1 MPASRNFALHVDGC
15 YPATGGTNPRGLSIM
30 LGKDKLRKADVYS
43 GIVIFLFGAWIVWQ
57 ASKMPMKD
65 SWGGVQNVWF
75 VSPALFPLFVGAM
88 IMLLGLLLFRTA
100 LKTIG
105 MKTFGSTLQ
114 WLLSSNLFQ
123 FLNTVSVL
131 RFYAIA
137 VLFLAFVYLNIPR
150 IDFFLSAVLFLS
162 VFITMFYF
170 DEAALLKK
178 LFFFYLAG
186 TAFFIIYFAFG
197 LDGWL
202 SPVLPYAK
210 DILTLG
216 FILGYCLYAWRLIRT
231 SPLLRKKYRTGLIVA
246 VVSPFVV
253 GLIFKY
259 FLLVPMPAEG
269 MVVALLDAIWYFEF

>member
-1 MPASRNFALHVDGC
+1 
-15 YPATGGTNPRGLSIM
+15 M
-30 LGKDKLRKADVYS
+30 LEKEKLRKADVYS

-100 LKTIG
+100 LKAIG
-105 MKTFGSTLQ
+105 IKAFGNTLQ
-114 WLLSSNLFQ
+114 WLFSKNLFH
-123 FLNTVSVL
+123 FLNTVSNL

-137 VLFLAFVYLNIPR
+137 ILFLSLVYLYIPR
-150 IDFFLSAVLFLS
+150 IDFFISAVLFLS

-170 DEAALLKK
+170 DEAELLKK
-178 LFFFYLAG
+178 LFFFYLTG
-186 TAFFIIYFAFG
+186 TLFFIIYFAVG
-197 LDGWL
+197 LEGL
-202 SPVLPYAK
+202 LGPVLPFAK
-210 DILTLG
+210 DILALG
-216 FILGYCLYAWRLIRT
+216 FFLGYCLYAWKLI
-231 SPLLRKKYRTGLIVA
+231 SSVPELRKKYRTGLIVA
-246 VVSPFVV
+246 VVAPVLV
-253 GLIFKY
+253 GIIFKY

>member
-1 MPASRNFALHVDGC
+1 
-15 YPATGGTNPRGLSIM
+15 M
-30 LGKDKLRKADVYS
+30 LEKEKLRKADAYS

-75 VSPALFPLFVGAM
+75 VSPALFPLFIGAM

-100 LKTIG
+100 LKAIG
-105 MKTFGSTLQ
+105 MKTFGSTLK
-114 WLLSSNLFQ
+114 WLSSSKLFQ

-137 VLFLAFVYLNIPR
+137 VLFLALVYLNIPR

-170 DEAALLKK
+170 DEAVLLKK

-186 TAFFIIYFAFG
+186 TAFFIIYFAAG
-197 LDGWL
+197 LDGLL
-202 SPVLPYAK
+202 SPALPYTK
-210 DILTLG
+210 DVLAVG
-216 FILGYCLYAWRLIRT
+216 FILGYCLYAWRLIR
-231 SPLLRKKYRTGLIVA
+231 SNPLLRKKYRTGLIVA
-246 VVSPFVV
+246 LVSPFLV
-253 GLIFKY
+253 GMIFKY

-269 MVVALLDAIWYFEF
+269 MVVALLDAIWYFDF

>member
-1 MPASRNFALHVDGC
+1 
-15 YPATGGTNPRGLSIM
+15 M
-30 LGKDKLRKADVYS
+30 LEKEKLRKADVYS
-43 GIVIFLFGAWIVWQ
+43 GIIIFLFGAWIVWQ

-105 MKTFGSTLQ
+105 RKAFGNTLQ
-114 WLLSSNLFQ
+114 WLFSKNLFQ
-123 FLNTVSVL
+123 FLNTVSIL

-137 VLFLAFVYLNIPR
+137 VLFLSFVYLNIPR

-186 TAFFIIYFAFG
+186 AAFFIIYFAVG
-197 LDGWL
+197 LDGLL
-202 SPVLPYAK
+202 SQILPFAR
-210 DILTLG
+210 DILALG
-216 FILGYCLYAWRLIRT
+216 FILGYCLYAWRLIRS
-231 SPLLRKKYRTGLIVA
+231 SPQLRRKYRTGLIVA
-246 VVSPFVV
+246 VVAPLIV

-259 FLLVPMPAEG
+259 FLLVPMPSEG
-269 MVVALLDAIWYFEF
+269 LAVALLDAIWYFEF

>member
-1 MPASRNFALHVDGC
+1 
-15 YPATGGTNPRGLSIM
+15 M
-30 LGKDKLRKADVYS
+30 LEKEKLRKADVYS

-75 VSPALFPLFVGAM
+75 VSPALLPLFIGAM

-105 MKTFGSTLQ
+105 MKAFGDTLR
-114 WLLSSNLFQ
+114 WVFSKNLLQ
-123 FLNTVSVL
+123 FLNTVSIL

-137 VLFLAFVYLNIPR
+137 VLFLAFVFLNIPR
-150 IDFFLSAVLFLS
+150 IDFFLSA
-162 VFITMFYF
+162 
-170 DEAALLKK
+170 
-178 LFFFYLAG
+178 
-186 TAFFIIYFAFG
+186 TAFFIIYFAVG
-197 LDGWL
+197 LDGL
-202 SPVLPYAK
+202 LNPVLPFTK
-210 DILTLG
+210 DILALG
-216 FILGYCLYAWRLIRT
+216 FILGYCFYAWRLVRS

-246 VVSPFVV
+246 VVAPVLV

-269 MVVALLDAIWYFEF
+269 MVVALVDAIWYFEF

>member
-1 MPASRNFALHVDGC
+1 MPVFHKFAFG
-15 YPATGGTNPRGLSIM
+15 ATERRIILNPRGHLVM
-30 LGKDKLRKADVYS
+30 LEKDKLRKVDVYT
-43 GIVIFLFGAWIVWQ
+43 GIIIFLFGAWIVWQ

-88 IMLLGLLLFRTA
+88 IMILGLLLFRTA
-100 LKTIG
+100 LKAIG
-105 MKTFGSTLQ
+105 LQVFGKTLR
-114 WLLSSNLFQ
+114 WLLSSKLLQ
-123 FLNTVSVL
+123 FLNTVSIL

-170 DEAALLKK
+170 DEAVLLKK

-186 TAFFIIYFAFG
+186 TALFIIYFAAG
-197 LDGWL
+197 LDGL
-202 SPVLPYAK
+202 LNPALPYAK
-210 DILTLG
+210 DILAVG
-216 FILGYCLYAWRLIRT
+216 FILGYCLYAWRLIR
-231 SPLLRKKYRTGLIVA
+231 SDPQLRKKYRTSLIVA

-253 GLIFKY
+253 GMIFKY

-269 MVVALLDAIWYFEF
+269 MVVALLDTIWYYEF

>member
-1 MPASRNFALHVDGC
+1 
-15 YPATGGTNPRGLSIM
+15 
-30 LGKDKLRKADVYS
+30 
-43 GIVIFLFGAWIVWQ
+43 
-57 ASKMPMKD
+57 MKD

-100 LKTIG
+100 LKAIG
-105 MKTFGSTLQ
+105 IKAFGKTLQ
-114 WLLSSNLFQ
+114 WLMSSKLFQ
-123 FLNTVSVL
+123 FLNTVSIL

-170 DEAALLKK
+170 DEALLLKK

-186 TAFFIIYFAFG
+186 TAFFMIYFAVG
-197 LDGWL
+197 LDELL
-202 SPVLPYAK
+202 SQALPFAK
-210 DILTLG
+210 DILALG
-216 FILGYCLYAWRLIRT
+216 FILGYCLYAWRLIR
-231 SPLLRKKYRTGLIVA
+231 SNPLLRKKFRTGLIVA
-246 VVSPFVV
+246 LVAPLLV

>member
-1 MPASRNFALHVDGC
+1 
-15 YPATGGTNPRGLSIM
+15 M
-30 LGKDKLRKADVYS
+30 LEKDKLRKADVFS
-43 GIVIFLFGAWIVWQ
+43 GFAIFLFGAWIVWQ

-88 IMLLGLLLFRTA
+88 IMLLGFLLARTA

-105 MKTFGSTLQ
+105 MKAFGDTLQ
-114 WLLSSNLFQ
+114 WLFSQNLLQ
-123 FLNTVSVL
+123 FLNTVPVL
-131 RFYAIA
+131 RFYAIT
-137 VLFLAFVYLNIPR
+137 VLFLAFVFLNIPR

-170 DEAALLKK
+170 DEAVLLKK

-186 TAFFIIYFAFG
+186 TVFFIFYFALG
-197 LDGWL
+197 LEGLL
-202 SPVLPYAK
+202 SPVLPFAK
-210 DILTLG
+210 DILTLV
-216 FILGYCLYAWRLIRT
+216 FILGYCLYAWRLIR
-231 SPLLRKKYRTGLIVA
+231 SNPLLRKKYRTGLIVA

-253 GLIFKY
+253 GVIFKY

-269 MVVALLDAIWYFEF
+269 MVVALLDAIWYFDF

>member
-1 MPASRNFALHVDGC
+1 
-15 YPATGGTNPRGLSIM
+15 M
-30 LGKDKLRKADVYS
+30 LEKDKLRKADAYS

-75 VSPALFPLFVGAM
+75 VSPALFPLFIGAM

-105 MKTFGSTLQ
+105 MKTFGSTLK
-114 WLLSSNLFQ
+114 WLSSSKLFQ

-150 IDFFLSAVLFLS
+150 IDFFLSAALFLS

-170 DEAALLKK
+170 DEAVLLKK

-186 TAFFIIYFAFG
+186 TGFFIIYFAAG
-197 LDGWL
+197 LDGLL
-202 SPVLPYAK
+202 SPALPYAK
-210 DILTLG
+210 DVLALG
-216 FILGYCLYAWRLIRT
+216 FILGYCLYAWRLIR
-231 SPLLRKKYRTGLIVA
+231 SNPLLRKKYRTGLIVA
-246 VVSPFVV
+246 LVSPFLV
-253 GLIFKY
+253 GMIFKY

-269 MVVALLDAIWYFEF
+269 MVVALLDAIWYFDF